1 MMSEK
6 TSGQGAVE
14 RGKGLFSDPALGG
27 STNEKSCNSC
37 HPGGKG
43 LEHSGQN
50 SAEMVNKCIKGPLAG
65 KALEKDSQE
74 MEDILAY
81 MQSLKK

>member
-1 MMSEK
+1 MVSEK
-6 TSGQGAVE
+6 ASGQGSVE
-14 RGKGLFSDPALGG
+14 RGKMLFSDPALGG

-50 SAEMVNKCIKGPLAG
+50 SAAMVNKCIEGPLAG
-65 KALEKDSQE
+65 KALEEDFQE
-74 MEDILAY
+74 MGDILSY